1 MKNLLTSTDNNPKN
15 NMFFQAF
22 LQAMSDPSVFQI
34 YDVKQV
40 DDFLAKCLGELAQ
53 DPKTIK

>member
-1 MKNLLTSTDNNPKN
+1 MLKNLVQASTDKNPRN

-34 YDVKQV
+34 YDTK
-40 DDFLAKCLGELAQ
+40 
-53 DPKTIK
+53 